1 MRLAIAM
8 AVLAGCAADAQQF
21 EVAAIKLSPPRV
33 PGTPVGR
40 RGCVGGP
47 GSKDP
52 IRYICTN
59 ASVSILVVTAY
70 DVKGYQIRPPVA
82 EDNVFCDITASVPAG
97 ANADQVKTMLRNLL
111 TERFHLAFHREQ
123 VERPGFALV
132 AAKRGIKMKES
143 ASDDSPMPTK
153 PVADSDGFVYIPPRN
168 RMAVGW
174 ANGLTRWAGNNVG
187 VDMIVGLASSLTGR
201 PVIDATGLKGKF
213 DFVLTFAPENAPP
226 EVDGVNVYAAFERQL
241 GLKLE
246 SRKVPVEEFVIDRVE
261 KSPVEN

>member
-1 MRLAIAM
+1 M
-8 AVLAGCAADAQQF
+8 AAFVVCAAPAQQF
-21 EVAAIKLSPPRV
+21 DAAAIKRSPPRV

-47 GSKDP
+47 ESKDP

-59 ASVSILVVTAY
+59 ASVSNLVVTAY
-70 DVKGYQIRPPVA
+70 GLKGYQIRPPAA
-82 EDNVFCDITASVPAG
+82 EDTVFYDITASVPAG
-97 ANADQVKTMLRNLL
+97 ATADQVKTMLRNLL
-111 TERFHLAFHREQ
+111 TERFHLTFHREQ

-132 AAKRGIKMKES
+132 AANGGIKMKES
-143 ASDDSPMPTK
+143 APSDSSMPAK
-153 PVADSDGFVYIPPRN
+153 PVADPDGFTYIPPRN
-168 RMAVGW
+168 GMAVGW
-174 ANGLTRWAGNNVG
+174 SNGLTRWIGNNVAL
-187 VDMIVGLASSLTGR
+187 DMIAGLANSITGR

-226 EVDGVNVYAAFERQL
+226 EVDGMNVYGAFQRQL